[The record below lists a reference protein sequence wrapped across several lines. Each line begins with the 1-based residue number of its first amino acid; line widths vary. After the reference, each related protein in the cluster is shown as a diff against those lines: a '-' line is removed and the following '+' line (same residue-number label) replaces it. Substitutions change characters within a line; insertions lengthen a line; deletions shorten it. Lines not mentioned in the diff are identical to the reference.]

1 MPGAVRGRGQAG
13 RLVLQ
18 GDPVHGQRPVR
29 GAVRA
34 EWGIGGYRVA
44 AGFRFLVAEEPDRL
58 IPVAR
63 PTGPALPCPGR
74 GQPRPG
80 RTRLSSAAAEAFDIP
95 VLAQGHAQHP

>member
-1 MPGAVRGRGQAG
+1 MPEVVRGRGQAG

-34 EWGIGGYRVA
+34 ERGIGGYRVA
-44 AGFRFLVAEEPDRL
+44 AGFRFLVA
-58 IPVAR
+58 
-63 PTGPALPCPGR
+63 GPALPCPGR